1 MIAML
6 NAPYVI
12 GSYIVTFAAIGG
24 YAWRLFVRARR
35 TAREI
40 PTEDRP
46 WT

>member
-12 GSYIVTFAAIGG
+12 GSYVVTFGAIAA
-24 YAWRLFVRARR
+24 YAWRLVVRARR

-40 PTEDRP
+40 PAEDRP